1 MAIKNRQL
9 PRVAYTILA
18 TCSHFVR
25 LIVIELFTKALIVDL
40 VPFRWSI
47 KWLSCFSSSV
57 KREADLFFLYVEWR
71 IIMQY
76 ATYLIYT
83 HFRDTMNY

>member
-9 PRVAYTILA
+9 PQVAYTILA

-25 LIVIELFTKALIVDL
+25 LIYIKSFTKEPIVDL

-57 KREADLFFLYVEWR
+57 KREADFLYVEWR

>member
-9 PRVAYTILA
+9 PQAAYTILA

-25 LIVIELFTKALIVDL
+25 LIVIQSFTKELIVDL

-57 KREADLFFLYVEWR
+57 EREADFLYVEWR
-71 IIMQY
+71 IIKQC

-83 HFRDTMNY
+83 HFRDTMND